1 VKEVGGHTK
10 ECTESRIGGF
20 FVLKRTFGLGC
31 HTSVF
36 W

>member
-1 VKEVGGHTK
+1 VDTRQ
-10 ECTESRIGGF
+10 CAESTIGGF
-20 FVLKRTFGLGC
+20 FLLKRTFGLGF